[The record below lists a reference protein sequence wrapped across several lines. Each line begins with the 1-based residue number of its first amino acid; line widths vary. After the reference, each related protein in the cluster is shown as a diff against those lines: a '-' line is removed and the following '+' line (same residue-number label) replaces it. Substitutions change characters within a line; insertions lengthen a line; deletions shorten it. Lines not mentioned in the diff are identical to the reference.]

1 MPTAS
6 GYGRQSQGSD
16 RSIDQQHDSYL
27 ARCAAEGWEAGP
39 WLSDR
44 VSASRYATKV
54 RDDWPVLMRSLPE
67 LDIVWL
73 WESSRGSR
81 LLSEWALFLEACQ
94 VHRVKIYIETHER
107 LYDPRNGRDEKQ
119 LNEDGVD
126 SVYESSKVS
135 SRVTRDN
142 LAAAQQGKPH
152 GWVAYGY
159 KRCYEGE
166 GAKRKMTGQVP
177 DPDTAPVVREIY
189 ARLRVGEA
197 LRRIA
202 NDLNARGIPSSRGAL
217 WDERKIRQLAL
228 MPQYAAL
235 RIHMPVADGKR
246 ARTIGNGVTTTEGD
260 WEPLVDRETFYRVH
274 ALLTD
279 PARKT
284 TKPGRARHL
293 LSRIGRC
300 GVCGGELTCIDRKVR
315 KYDGS
320 RGSRVLVNTGE
331 REGMYQ
337 CRDRGCAR
345 ISEAGLDHFA
355 TGVVIRWLSDPA
367 NYAAFTKDD
376 GAELVMVK
384 EKLAEQRGRRDEIAA
399 ALADGSLPVATGSQ
413 AAQAV
418 EGTIKELEARERNL
432 ITPGILTDLIP
443 PGADVASGWALA
455 TLEARREVC
464 RMVFAPGHAGTLL
477 LGKRGSG
484 KLSAATRVRFGQEKP
499 AAAL

>member
-1 MPTAS
+1 MSTTS

-54 RDDWPVLMRSLPE
+54 RDDWPALMRQLPD

-94 VHRVKIYIETHER
+94 KYRVKIYIETHER

-142 LAAAQQGKPH
+142 LNAAQNGKPH

-159 KRCYEGE
+159 KRTYTGE

-177 DPDTAPVVREIY
+177 DPDTALVVREIY
-189 ARLRVGEA
+189 ARLRAGES

-202 NDLNARGIPSSRGAL
+202 NDLNERGIPSSRNAQ

-228 MPQYAAL
+228 SPQYTAL
-235 RIHMPVADGKR
+235 RIHMPVAGGVR

-260 WEPLVDRETFYRVH
+260 WERLVDRETFYRVH

-293 LSRIGRC
+293 LSRIGHC
-300 GVCGGELTCIDRKVR
+300 GVCGGQLTCIDRKTR
-315 KYDGS
+315 QRDG
-320 RGSRVLVNTGE
+320 TGRMQDSGQ
-331 REGMYQ
+331 REGCYK
-337 CRDRGCAR
+337 CADKSCVRVAEADLDR
-345 ISEAGLDHFA
+345 FA
-355 TGVVIRWLSDPA
+355 TGVIIAWLSRPE
-367 NYAAFTKDD
+367 NYAAFSKDD
-376 GAELVMVK
+376 SAELATVRAD
-384 EKLAEQRGRRDEIAA
+384 LAEQRGRRDEIAA
-399 ALADGSLPVATGSQ
+399 ALADGSLPMAVGVK
-413 AAQAV
+413 AAQGL
-418 EGTIKELEARERNL
+418 EGTITALEARERAL
-432 ITPGILTDLIP
+432 STPGILTDLIP
-443 PGADVASGWALA
+443 PGADVASGWVLA
-455 TLEARREVC
+455 TLEARRELC
-464 RMVFAPGHAGTLL
+464 RMVFAPGRAGTLL
-477 LGKRGSG
+477 LGKREGG
-484 KLSAATRVRFGQEKP
+484 KLSAATRVRFD

>member
-1 MPTAS
+1 VSTAS

-16 RSIDQQHDSYL
+16 RSIDQQHDSYI
-27 ARCAAEGWEAGP
+27 ARCASEGWDAGP

-44 VSASRYATKV
+44 VSASRYATKM
-54 RDDWPVLMRSLPE
+54 RDDWPLLMRRLPD
-67 LDIVWL
+67 LDVVWL

-94 VHRVKIYIETHER
+94 EYRVKIYIETHAR

-135 SRVTRDN
+135 ARVTRDN
-142 LAAAQQGKPH
+142 LDAAQNGKPH

-159 KRCYEGE
+159 KRLYEGE

-177 DPDTAPVVREIY
+177 DPDAAPVVREIY
-189 ARLRVGEA
+189 ARLRAGES

-202 NDLNARGIPSSRGAL
+202 NALNERGISSSRGGR
-217 WDERKIRQLAL
+217 WDERKIRQLVL
-228 MPQYAAL
+228 SPQYTAL
-235 RIHMPVADGKR
+235 RIHAPVAGGVR
-246 ARTIGNGVTTTEGD
+246 ARTIGNGVKLTEGD
-260 WEPLVDRETFYRVH
+260 WERLVDRETFYRVH

-300 GVCGGELTCIDRKVR
+300 GVCGGYLTCIDRKTR
-315 KYDGS
+315 RRNSTGHMK
-320 RGSRVLVNTGE
+320 NTGQ
-331 REGMYQ
+331 REGCYQ
-337 CRDRGCAR
+337 CADKGCAR
-345 ISEAGLDHFA
+345 IAEADLDRFA
-355 TGVVIRWLSDPA
+355 TGVIIRWLSCPE
-367 NYAAFTKDD
+367 NYAAFTKNDS
-376 GAELVMVK
+376 AELATVRAD
-384 EKLAEQRGRRDEIAA
+384 LAEQRAREDEIAA
-399 ALADGSLPVATGSQ
+399 ALRDGSLSVAVGSKASQ
-413 AAQAV
+413 GL
-418 EGTIKELEARERNL
+418 EGTIRALEARERDL
-432 ITPGILTDLIP
+432 STPSILADLIP

-455 TLEARREVC
+455 TLEARRELC
-464 RMVFAPGHAGTLL
+464 RMVFTPERAGTLV
-477 LGKRGSG
+477 LGKRESR
-484 KLSAATRVRFGQEKP
+484 KLSAATRVRFDQERL

>member
-16 RSIDQQHDSYL
+16 RSIDQQHDSYI
-27 ARCAAEGWEAGP
+27 ARCAAEGWEPGP

-54 RDDWPVLMRSLPE
+54 RDDWPLLMSRLPE
-67 LDIVWL
+67 LEIVWL

-94 VHRVKIYIETHER
+94 VHRVKVYIETHER

-126 SVYESSKVS
+126 SVYESSKTS
-135 SRVTRDN
+135 TRITRDT
-142 LAAAQQGKPH
+142 LAAAQEGKPH
-152 GWVAYGY
+152 GWIAYGY
-159 KRCYEGE
+159 KRLYEGE
-166 GAKRKMTGQVP
+166 GAKRRMAGQIE

-189 ARLRVGEA
+189 ARLRAGES

-202 NDLNARGIPSSRGAL
+202 NDLNERGIPSSKGAL

-228 MPQYAAL
+228 TPQYTAL
-235 RIHMPVADGKR
+235 RIHMPIADGVR
-246 ARTIGNGVTTTEGD
+246 SRTIGTGVTLIEGD
-260 WEPLVDRETFYRVH
+260 WPPLVDRETFYRVH

-293 LSRIGRC
+293 LSRIALC
-300 GVCGGELTCIDRKVR
+300 GKCGGQLTCIDRKTR
-315 KYDGS
+315 KRS
-320 RGSRVLVNTGE
+320 ATGHMRKTGL
-331 REGMYQ
+331 REGCYQ
-337 CRDRGCAR
+337 CRDKGCVR
-345 ISEAGLDHFA
+345 IAEDDLDHFA
-355 TGVVIRWLSDPA
+355 TGAVIAWLSDPD

-376 GAELVMVK
+376 SAEIAMVKAELAK
-384 EKLAEQRGRRDEIAA
+384 QRARRDEIAA
-399 ALADGSLPVATGSQ
+399 ALADGSLSIAIGSK
-413 AAQAV
+413 ASQAV
-418 EGTIKELEARERNL
+418 ESNIRELETRERDL
-432 ITPGILTDLIP
+432 TTPGILTDLIP

-464 RMVFAPGHAGTLL
+464 RIVFARDRMGTLL
-477 LGKRGSG
+477 LGKRESG
-484 KLSAATRVRFGQEKP
+484 KLTAATRVRFEREEL

>member
-1 MPTAS
+1 
-6 GYGRQSQGSD
+6 
-16 RSIDQQHDSYL
+16 
-27 ARCAAEGWEAGP
+27 
-39 WLSDR
+39 
-44 VSASRYATKV
+44 
-54 RDDWPVLMRSLPE
+54 MRRLPE

-94 VHRVKIYIETHER
+94 VHRVKIFIETHER

-135 SRVTRDN
+135 VRVTRDN
-142 LAAAQQGKPH
+142 LDAAQNGKPH

-159 KRCYEGE
+159 RRTYEGE

-189 ARLRVGEA
+189 ARLRAGES

-260 WEPLVDRETFYRVH
+260 WEPLVDRQTFYRVH

-300 GVCGGELTCIDRKVR
+300 GICGGYLTCIDRKIR
-315 KYDGS
+315 QRNDAGH
-320 RGSRVLVNTGE
+320 LVNTGQ
-331 REGMYQ
+331 REGCYQ
-337 CRDRGCAR
+337 CLDKGCAR
-345 ISEAGLDHFA
+345 ISEADLDRFA
-355 TGVVIRWLSDPA
+355 TGAVIGWLSDPE

-376 GAELVMVK
+376 SAEIATVRAS
-384 EKLAEQRGRRDEIAA
+384 LAEQRARRDEIAA

-418 EGTIKELEARERNL
+418 EGTIKELEARERDL
-432 ITPGILTDLIP
+432 ITPSILTDLIP

-455 TLEARREVC
+455 TLEARRELC
-464 RMVFAPGHAGTLL
+464 RMLFAPDRMGMLL

-484 KLSAATRVRFGQEKP
+484 KLSAATRVRFDRQER